1 MNARELKPMETMIAE
16 TIVRPRFQTWLLA
29 TFGGLALMLAAI
41 GIYGVIAYGVAQ
53 RTSEIGLR
61 LALGA
66 PPTTVVRT
74 IMRRGMTPVVAGLV
88 IGLVGAYGLSRVMTG
103 LLYGVSATDAAS
115 FAATAVLLAG
125 VAMGAAFLPARRA
138 ARLDPLK

>member
-1 MNARELKPMETMIAE
+1 MEE
-16 TIVRPRFQTWLLA
+16 TVSDSMVRPRFQTWLLV

-66 PPTTVVRT
+66 PPRSVVGG
-74 IMRRGMTPVVAGLV
+74 IMRRGMMPVAAGLV
-88 IGLVGAYGLSRVMTG
+88 IGLGGAFAMSRVMSG
-103 LLYGVSATDAAS
+103 LLYGITTTDLPTFASTAGILTCVALAA
-115 FAATAVLLAG
+115 AL
-125 VAMGAAFLPARRA
+125 LPARRA
-138 ARLDPLK
+138 ARLDPLKAIRDG